1 MVHGWR
7 VFGMRF
13 LWNERGGM
21 LPFTLIVMGVVI
33 LMGALAV
40 NMVRVEHRRS
50 VTQSVLDICI
60 LNAAAQ
66 RQTLPP
72 RTVLDD
78 CLDKHGFQ
86 ATIADFDA
94 QTGRTK
100 SVTASAQ
107 TSLES
112 FFLNRVETYDVGV
125 SSSAAEALTN
135 LEIILALDIS
145 ASLLSPGGG
154 STMPFLDLKAAAKQ
168 FVATML
174 AEDTQGRVQITL
186 LPYNSQVNL
195 GADLA
200 AKFNVSNAPQNL
212 MIGTTQIGPDVT
224 QKRCLELPASSFGTT
239 TISRT
244 QPIEASPFVDSLGT
258 TSQSLTYVAPNNA
271 SFAVAQLQ
279 NNNCSFFRTAPAG
292 STANVVRLPDFTAAG
307 QQSTVDTVQKRILAL
322 QNRIDGLF
330 STGETSIN
338 LGMRWALAILDP
350 DMRPVFAEFSAA
362 GRMSQMAANFPMD
375 FNAPTGIK
383 VVVLMSDGT
392 NRTET
397 RMPSHLARGPS
408 PFWIG
413 NDGNMSWFNAA
424 RSGTAKYWVP
434 HNATW
439 QATPWQNATNSGAAA
454 RQMDYEEVWRR
465 MKVTYVAWH
474 FHARSVSQASGST
487 NNTARQTAYLAAL
500 NTYLP
505 AATTVTDATKDAQ
518 LTQACNLA
526 REKGIYVYSLLFV
539 TATTNSPTLA
549 ACATVPAM
557 SYTATPAELQAAFA
571 AIALH
576 ISRLQL
582 NE

>member
-1 MVHGWR
+1 
-7 VFGMRF
+7 
-13 LWNERGGM
+13 M
-21 LPFTLIVMGVVI
+21 LPFTLIILGVVI
-33 LMGALAV
+33 LAGALAV
-40 NMVRVEHRRS
+40 NTVRVEHRRS
-50 VTQSVLDICI
+50 VTQSVLDICV

-72 RTVLDD
+72 RVALDD
-78 CLDKHGFQ
+78 CLDKHGFD
-86 ATIADFDA
+86 ATITDFEA
-94 QTGRTK
+94 TTGRTK
-100 SVTASAQ
+100 SVTASAE

-112 FFLNRVETYDVGV
+112 FFLREVQTYDVGV
-125 SSSAAEALTN
+125 ASSAAEALTN

-154 STMPFLDLKAAAKQ
+154 STNPFLDLKAAAKQ

-186 LPYNSQVNL
+186 LPYSSQVNL

-212 MIGTTQIGPDVT
+212 MIGATQIGPDVT
-224 QKRCLELPASSFGTT
+224 QMRCLDVPASSYGSTA
-239 TISRT
+239 ISRT
-244 QPIEASPFVDSLGT
+244 APIEAVPFVDSIGT
-258 TSQSLTYVAPNNA
+258 TSQSLSYVAPTHAN
-271 SFAVAQLQ
+271 FAVAQLQ
-279 NNNCSFFRTAPAG
+279 NNLCSFFRTAPSP

-307 QQSTVDTVQKRILAL
+307 QQSTVDTVPERILAL

-330 STGETSIN
+330 ATGETSIN
-338 LGMRWALAILDP
+338 LGMRWALALLDP
-350 DMRPVFAEFSAA
+350 DMRPVFSDFATA
-362 GRMSQMAANFPMD
+362 GRMPEMAANFPMD
-375 FNAPTGIK
+375 FGAPTGIK

-392 NRTET
+392 NRTES
-397 RMPSHLARGPS
+397 RMPSQFLRGPS

-424 RSGTAKYWVP
+424 RSGTSKYWVP

-439 QATPWQNATNSGAAA
+439 RATPWQNATNTGAPA

-474 FHARSVSQASGST
+474 FHARSVSQASGSA
-487 NNTARQTAYLAAL
+487 NNTARQSAYLAAL

-505 AATTVTDATKDAQ
+505 SSATVTDTTKDAQ
-518 LTQACNLA
+518 LQQACNLA
-526 REKGIYVYSLLFV
+526 RANGIYVYSLLFA

-549 ACATVPAM
+549 SCATVPAM
-557 SYTATPAELQAAFA
+557 SYTATPADLQAAFA